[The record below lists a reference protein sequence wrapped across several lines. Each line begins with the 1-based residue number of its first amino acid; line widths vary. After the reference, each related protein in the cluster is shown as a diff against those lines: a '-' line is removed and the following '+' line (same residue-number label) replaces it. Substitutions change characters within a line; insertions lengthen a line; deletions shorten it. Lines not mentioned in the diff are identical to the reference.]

1 MVKFEQAPDRFIE
14 LRRGALKENFGL
26 EVGPFFRPICPKAEG
41 YNSISL
47 DVFSR
52 DELIRNYA
60 KDPNVYPY
68 FNNIEEVD
76 IVSSEP
82 LLNAIKHSDLF
93 KDNYKSESIFDYIIT
108 SHHFEHLANPIQF
121 LQAAEQLLKPKG
133 ILSMA
138 IPIHTRCF
146 DLYKPL
152 SSSGMLIDAFINNA
166 TSPSVGTVFNHLTFG
181 AHKIDG
187 SPIGSPY
194 QSNKSVKLI
203 WDEIENFQMQ
213 PNFNKIDWFN
223 QLKKNVDNN
232 YVDAHCNFFNPAS
245 FCLILADLKM
255 IGLLNHLEVHY
266 IYEHGM
272 EFIVHLKKGKPENP
286 HPCSNMTRTELVQAA
301 CQNSA
306 HEIDT
311 SESDKTNFDFESSKM
326 LDEILKSRSWQ
337 ITKPYRAIGRLID
350 KIFFKLGIKSSA

>member
-138 IPIHTRCF
+138 IPIHTRC
-146 DLYKPL
+146 
-152 SSSGMLIDAFINNA
+152 LIYTNR
-166 TSPSVGTVFNHLTFG
+166 
-181 AHKIDG
+181 
-187 SPIGSPY
+187 
-194 QSNKSVKLI
+194 
-203 WDEIENFQMQ
+203 FQ
-213 PNFNKIDWFN
+213 P
-223 QLKKNVDNN
+223 
-232 YVDAHCNFFNPAS
+232 
-245 FCLILADLKM
+245 
-255 IGLLNHLEVHY
+255 
-266 IYEHGM
+266 
-272 EFIVHLKKGKPENP
+272 
-286 HPCSNMTRTELVQAA
+286 AA
-301 CQNSA
+301 CLLMHS
-306 HEIDT
+306 
-311 SESDKTNFDFESSKM
+311 
-326 LDEILKSRSWQ
+326 
-337 ITKPYRAIGRLID
+337 
-350 KIFFKLGIKSSA
+350 